1 MNAISVKLRNMKMET
16 ITAKLIAAGI
26 LFLLTLIS
34 GVIVS
39 HSGRPLS
46 VGLVTIH
53 KLIAVGSVVLIG
65 MAVNQLYKNMDGKL
79 LIELSVIVISGLLF
93 LALIATGA
101 LLTREEMQLPE
112 LVLKIH
118 QMAPLLALVSS
129 TATIYLLARGNS

>member
-1 MNAISVKLRNMKMET
+1 MNTLSMKLRNLKMEVIAT
-16 ITAKLIAAGI
+16 KLIAAGI

-46 VGLVTIH
+46 VGLVTVH
-53 KLIAVGSVVLIG
+53 KLIAVVGIVLIG
-65 MAVNQLYKNMDGKL
+65 MAVNQLYKNVDGKL
-79 LIELSVIVISGLLF
+79 LIELSVIVLSGILF

-118 QMAPLLALVSS
+118 QVAPLLALLASSVS
-129 TATIYLLARGNS
+129 IYLLARGNS